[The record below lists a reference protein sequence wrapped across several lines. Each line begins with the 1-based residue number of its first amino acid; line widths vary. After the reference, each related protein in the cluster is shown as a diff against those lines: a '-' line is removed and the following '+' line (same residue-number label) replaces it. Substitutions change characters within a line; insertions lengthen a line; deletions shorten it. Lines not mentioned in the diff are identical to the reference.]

1 MCVTFNLND
10 LGEKVTLLLRTDKI
24 VMNKKEIKKV
34 KPAAVKQMIALLGP
48 SLNSGISNWERYI
61 LLYWLDWEILS
72 SKNLIVSSEIFE
84 SLSFKYESSSSRTI
98 SNNLLEFSGEW
109 WFIPIVINGVSLG
122 ADFVK
127 CSL

>member
-48 SLNSGISNWERYI
+48 SLNSGILGESI
-61 LLYWLDWEILS
+61 
-72 SKNLIVSSEIFE
+72 IV
-84 SLSFKYESSSSRTI
+84 K
-98 SNNLLEFSGEW
+98 
-109 WFIPIVINGVSLG
+109 
-122 ADFVK
+122 A
-127 CSL
+127 